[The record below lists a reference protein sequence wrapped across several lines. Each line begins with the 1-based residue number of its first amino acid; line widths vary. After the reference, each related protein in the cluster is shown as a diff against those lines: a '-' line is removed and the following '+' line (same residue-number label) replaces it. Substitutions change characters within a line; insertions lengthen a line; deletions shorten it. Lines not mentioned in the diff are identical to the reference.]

1 MHGVTK
7 AQMQKIQQSK
17 ETEKITTNYLSL
29 LSKYSDSSLTA
40 ENKLKINM
48 EILMIASQN
57 YQFWND
63 RKELLT
69 KIMKKNETETVES
82 ETEEK
87 EEMKEIKNKNEE
99 ILQNELKLTEKL
111 LPLNS
116 KAYVVWYHRKWAMNL
131 LQNKN
136 YERERKLCAGMLK
149 YDSRNCLFYLSILF
163 NIL

>member
-40 ENKLKINM
+40 ENKIKINM

-63 RKELLT
+63 RKSFLIELF
-69 KIMKKNETETVES
+69 
-82 ETEEK
+82 K
-87 EEMKEIKNKNEE
+87 EEEE
-99 ILQNELKLTEKL
+99 QK
-111 LPLNS
+111 
-116 KAYVVWYHRKWAMNL
+116 
-131 LQNKN
+131 
-136 YERERKLCAGMLK
+136 
-149 YDSRNCLFYLSILF
+149 
-163 NIL
+163 